1 MNITVIGCGAF
12 AIGITNLLKEKN
24 KITMWVHDEKEITK
38 LEKQFKINYT
48 TNLNES
54 IKNAEAIFV
63 LVSSPFFKDI
73 IDSLDINKNIPIYI
87 GTKGMLENE
96 FFTKYTKDKLKM
108 EKVYFIAGPNL
119 ASDLKNNNPIGFT
132 LSNDDNALLKKIMPN
147 YVVID
152 KEYEPHLEFYSIF
165 KNIIAIGSGIIYG
178 KTNSYSSIA
187 TYLTKAFQEL
197 ENAKILYGTIG
208 DYFMTGTSMNS
219 RNFTYGMYI
228 SNNRD
233 KANYFL
239 KNNTVEG
246 YTMLEILY
254 NYLKN
259 NQYELKIITLLY
271 SIIYQNKNEN
281 LLLEYLK

>member
-12 AIGITNLLKEKN
+12 AIGITNLLKEKS

>member
-12 AIGITNLLKEKN
+12 AIGITNLLKEKS

-54 IKNAEAIFV
+54 IKNAEAIFI

-73 IDSLDINKNIPIYI
+73 IDNLKLEKNIPIYI
-87 GTKGMLENE
+87 GTKGMLEDE
-96 FFTKYTKDKLKM
+96 FLTTYAKKVLKQ
-108 EKVYFIAGPNL
+108 EEIYFFAGPNL

-132 LSNDDNALLKKIMPN
+132 LTNSDHHLLKKIMPN
-147 YVVID
+147 YIVID
-152 KEYEPHLEFYSIF
+152 EEYEPHLEFYSIF
-165 KNIIAIGSGIIYG
+165 KNIIAIGSGIIYELT
-178 KTNSYSSIA
+178 KSYSSIA

-197 ENAKILYGTIG
+197 GNSKILYGTIG
-208 DYFMTGTSMNS
+208 DYFMTGTSYNS
-219 RNFTYGMYI
+219 RNFTLGTLI
-228 SNNRD
+228 VKD
-233 KANYFL
+233 KSSL
-239 KNNTVEG
+239 KEYLENNTVEG
-246 YTMLEILY
+246 YLMLKILY
-254 NYLKN
+254 NFLNNKN
-259 NQYELKIITLLY
+259 YSINIINLLY